1 MFSKRVKHYHQ
12 WLRSAIPFKAKLDQI
27 PSDSIRVQGPTKRPS
42 LGHLYPVSLVKER
55 HRKGGKRK
63 ISRVLQSPVPSTQAP
78 PKVEASHR
86 LKQAQHFS
94 TCRKVQNGNPGV
106 HPDFPG
112 PRGVGIVDRP
122 VGRIPSHP
130 HPSQLKEVPKVLLQ
144 GPGVP
149 VHLPTFRTGHS
160 PPGLYDDRKGSET
173 NGPLKRTQNSPI
185 PGRLADQVPVP
196 GGISKGHTGS
206 SRPNPILGLDNQ
218 PGKIRTETYSGV
230 FVRGLRIPP
239 RFSPCKTHSREMA
252 QTSGFDPMTQVKTCF
267 DCKMFDVS
275 NWVASLN
282 GENGPGGTPSH
293 EALSVSS
300 QGALEISSVAGQPPS
315 LDRSH
320 CSPPRLVA
328 KSLKCDE
335 RRRPSSQGP
344 QYPTLYRRLKRR
356 LGRSFRSKF
365 YKRTVV
371 RAGKKAT
378 HKCPGIE
385 GGLPGPSRL
394 QGPVSESNSVSC
406 DGQLNSG
413 SLHQQARGNSLS
425 RDVRSPVENHDLVP
439 SLPYNI
445 ESQAHSRVSE
455 CDGRPPIQVQPSA
468 VNRMVPAP
476 SGLQANLPKVVHP
489 SCRLIRYSPESQ
501 TPSIC
506 VSYPRPKGLEHR
518 CSEHKLDQPHG
529 LRLPSYGSPSQGD
542 PKDQAMPLPDHRDSP
557 RLARDALVLGPS
569 AALNRD
575 PTTTPS
581 VNDPTQTVPQL
592 CVPQQ
597 STTAEPPRL
606 VCRSGQLQE
615 QGFSV
620 EVAERIA
627 APQRSS
633 TRTIYRSKWA
643 LFEKWC
649 RENSVDFS
657 TPSVK
662 QISDFFM
669 YLYQDLNRRP
679 STIDAYRTAI
689 VDTLGPTAQHI
700 AHNADLHRLLSSFH
714 RDRPKS
720 SRNLPKWNLSV
731 VLNELTKA
739 PFEPMK
745 DSDLKHL
752 TLKTAFLL
760 ALASGKRR
768 SEIHAWV
775 ANKVANLGQWEKV
788 ALFPSSDFIAK
799 NQLAREGSQS
809 VSPVTIPAL
818 TTIVDRQFKE
828 DRTLCPVRALRFY
841 LDRTKDLRGSRSLL
855 FISFK
860 KGHTSDIRPATLS
873 SWLKQT
879 ILLCYKQADQQA
891 LDLVQVKAHDIRAFA
906 ASKAFY
912 GGVSVDQIMQ
922 ACHWK
927 AHNTFTNF
935 YLKDLTWSDTDNNMY
950 LGPVVAAQQ
959 VLDPSPQTSCPRKEK
974 RGGGGH
980 IRYNQVFRSLSQDL
994 GIPLPSRCYG
1004 KVILFFNYQVISIKD
1019 LVSCR

>member
-94 TCRKVQNGNPGV
+94 TCRKVQNGNPRV

-112 PRGVGIVDRP
+112 PRGMGIVDRP

-149 VHLPTFRTGHS
+149 VHLPTFLTGHS

-252 QTSGFDPMTQVKTCF
+252 QTSGFDPTTQVKTCF

-275 NWVASLN
+275 IWVASLN

-335 RRRPSSQGP
+335 RRRPSFQGP

-394 QGPVSESNSVSC
+394 QGPVPESNSVSC

-468 VNRMVPAP
+468 VNRMVSAP
-476 SGLQANLPKVVHP
+476 SGLQANLPEVVHP
-489 SCRLIRYSPESQ
+489 SCRLIRHSPESQ

-529 LRLPSYGSPSQGD
+529 LHLPSYGSPSQGD

-592 CVPQQ
+592 YVPQQ

-606 VCRSGQLQE
+606 VSRSGQLQE

-679 STIDAYRTAI
+679 STIDGYRTAI

-799 NQLAREGSQS
+799 NQLAREGSQG

-959 VLDPSPQTSCPRKEK
+959 VLDPSSQTSCPRKEK
-974 RGGGGH
+974 RGGGGGGGH

-1004 KVILFFNYQVISIKD
+1004 
-1019 LVSCR
+1019 

>member
-252 QTSGFDPMTQVKTCF
+252 QTSGFDPSTQVKTCF

-344 QYPTLYRRLKRR
+344 QYPTLYRRLIRR

-365 YKRTVV
+365 YKRAVV

-394 QGPVSESNSVSC
+394 QGPVPESNSVSC

-542 PKDQAMPLPDHRDSP
+542 PKDQAMPLPDHCDSP

-606 VCRSGQLQE
+606 VSRSGQLQE

-633 TRTIYRSKWA
+633 TRTIYWSKWA

-679 STIDAYRTAI
+679 STIDGYRTAI

-935 YLKDLTWSDTDNNMY
+935 YLKDLTWSDTDNDMY

-974 RGGGGH
+974 KGGGGGTSATTK
-980 IRYNQVFRSLSQDL
+980 SL
-994 GIPLPSRCYG
+994 G
-1004 KVILFFNYQVISIKD
+1004 
-1019 LVSCR
+1019 VSPRI

>member
-27 PSDSIRVQGPTKRPS
+27 SSDSIRVQGPTKRPS

-63 ISRVLQSPVPSTQAP
+63 ISRVLQSPVPSTQAS

-106 HPDFPG
+106 HQDFPG

-130 HPSQLKEVPKVLLQ
+130 HPSKLKEVPKVLLQ

-173 NGPLKRTQNSPI
+173 NGPPKRTQNSPI
-185 PGRLADQVPVP
+185 PGRLADQVPVS

-206 SRPNPILGLDNQ
+206 GRPNPILGLDNQ

-252 QTSGFDPMTQVKTCF
+252 QTSGFDPTTQVKTCF

-328 KSLKCDE
+328 KPHKCDE

-356 LGRSFRSKF
+356 LGRSLRSKF
-365 YKRTVV
+365 YKRAVV

-378 HKCPGIE
+378 HKCSRIE

-394 QGPVSESNSVSC
+394 QGPVPESNSVSC

-468 VNRMVPAP
+468 VNRMVSAP
-476 SGLQANLPKVVHP
+476 SGLQANLPEVVHP
-489 SCRLIRYSPESQ
+489 SCRLIRHSPESQ

-542 PKDQAMPLPDHRDSP
+542 PKDQAMPLPDHCDSP

-575 PTTTPS
+575 PTKTPS

-606 VCRSGQLQE
+606 VSRSGQLQE

-627 APQRSS
+627 AP
-633 TRTIYRSKWA
+633 
-643 LFEKWC
+643 
-649 RENSVDFS
+649 
-657 TPSVK
+657 
-662 QISDFFM
+662 
-669 YLYQDLNRRP
+669 
-679 STIDAYRTAI
+679 
-689 VDTLGPTAQHI
+689 
-700 AHNADLHRLLSSFH
+700 
-714 RDRPKS
+714 
-720 SRNLPKWNLSV
+720 
-731 VLNELTKA
+731 
-739 PFEPMK
+739 
-745 DSDLKHL
+745 
-752 TLKTAFLL
+752 
-760 ALASGKRR
+760 
-768 SEIHAWV
+768 
-775 ANKVANLGQWEKV
+775 
-788 ALFPSSDFIAK
+788 
-799 NQLAREGSQS
+799 
-809 VSPVTIPAL
+809 
-818 TTIVDRQFKE
+818 
-828 DRTLCPVRALRFY
+828 
-841 LDRTKDLRGSRSLL
+841 
-855 FISFK
+855 
-860 KGHTSDIRPATLS
+860 
-873 SWLKQT
+873 
-879 ILLCYKQADQQA
+879 
-891 LDLVQVKAHDIRAFA
+891 
-906 ASKAFY
+906 
-912 GGVSVDQIMQ
+912 
-922 ACHWK
+922 
-927 AHNTFTNF
+927 
-935 YLKDLTWSDTDNNMY
+935 
-950 LGPVVAAQQ
+950 
-959 VLDPSPQTSCPRKEK
+959 
-974 RGGGGH
+974 
-980 IRYNQVFRSLSQDL
+980 
-994 GIPLPSRCYG
+994 
-1004 KVILFFNYQVISIKD
+1004 
-1019 LVSCR
+1019 